1 MSKLNRIVKL
11 AKKAMDAQSSSSSSQ
26 RGSSGQTDWMAK
38 ARNAAESLLGDDRQQ
53 SQQGRAGQHGHTGG
67 YPTAATGVPRP
78 PAPAGSRPT
87 PPPPSRSGR
96 ATGSAEDRA
105 AIARYDYLLQTAR
118 PDQIEQVHRE
128 AFARLTPDQRAQV
141 AARMRSEL
149 PPHEQPRSADAP
161 ELARVAARA
170 EATQP
175 GKLRGLLARA
185 GGVGMAGAAV
195 AGIGGLLGVV
205 AGGAILTSVGGA
217 LLDQAQGIDF
227 DGIAENLDVQSIAE
241 GAGGFVTEA
250 GDYAQGFGDQVS
262 EAGGGLGDIASNFDI
277 PGLNDFFGR

>member
-1 MSKLNRIVKL
+1 MSKLNQIIKL
-11 AKKAMDAQSSSSSSQ
+11 AKKAMDAQSSSSSQ
-26 RGSSGQTDWMAK
+26 RGSSSQNDWMAK
-38 ARNAAESLLGDDRQQ
+38 ARSAAESLLGDQ
-53 SQQGRAGQHGHTGG
+53 SRPQERSDG
-67 YPTAATGVPRP
+67 YRSAATGVPRP
-78 PAPAGSRPT
+78 PAPYGDYRQGNRPT
-87 PPPPSRSGR
+87 PPAPS
-96 ATGSAEDRA
+96 GSAQDRA

-128 AFARLTPDQRAQV
+128 AFARLTADQRAQV
-141 AARMRSEL
+141 AARMRAEL
-149 PPHEQPRSADAP
+149 PPHEQPRSSDAP
-161 ELARVAARA
+161 ELARAAART

-185 GGVGMAGAAV
+185 GGVGVAGGVLAGAA
-195 AGIGGLLGVV
+195 GLLGVV

-217 LLDQAQGIDF
+217 LLEQAQGIDF

-262 EAGGGLGDIASNFDI
+262 EAGGGLGDIAQGFDI

>member
-1 MSKLNRIVKL
+1 MSKLNQIIKL

-26 RGSSGQTDWMAK
+26 RGSSSQNDWMTK
-38 ARNAAESLLGDDRQQ
+38 ARSAAESLLGDQ
-53 SQQGRAGQHGHTGG
+53 SRPQERSDG
-67 YPTAATGVPRP
+67 YRSPATGVPRP
-78 PAPAGSRPT
+78 PAPPAGSRPT
-87 PPPPSRSGR
+87 PPRPSGS
-96 ATGSAEDRA
+96 AHPSGSAEDRA

-118 PDQIEQVHRE
+118 PDQIEQVHRD

-141 AARMRSEL
+141 AARMRAEL

-262 EAGGGLGDIASNFDI
+262 EAGGGLGDIAQGFDI